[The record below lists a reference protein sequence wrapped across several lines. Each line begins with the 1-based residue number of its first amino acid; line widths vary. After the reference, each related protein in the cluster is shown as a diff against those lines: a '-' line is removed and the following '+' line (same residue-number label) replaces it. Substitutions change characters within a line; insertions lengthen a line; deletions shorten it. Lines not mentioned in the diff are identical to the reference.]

1 MSPLWALVDGTLR
14 EVSHVDDPILGPSS
28 STLGAKGSPD
38 SSMIKMEPRP
48 EDSSGP

>member
-1 MSPLWALVDGTLR
+1 MSPLRALVDGTLR
-14 EVSHVDDPILGPSS
+14 EVSHVIDPILGPS

-48 EDSSGP
+48 KDSSGP